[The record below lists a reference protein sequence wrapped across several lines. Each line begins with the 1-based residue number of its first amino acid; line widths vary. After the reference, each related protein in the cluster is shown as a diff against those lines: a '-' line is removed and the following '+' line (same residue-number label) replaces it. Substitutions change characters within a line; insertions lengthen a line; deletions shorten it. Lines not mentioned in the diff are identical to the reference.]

1 MRLAVLRLT
10 FLFICCI
17 AAVPGI
23 GQDLDPRAY
32 TRLPIQTTVLSGGYS
47 YSAGGV
53 VTDPTLPLD
62 DLKAR
67 VHSVAAGVVHSFPLF
82 GLTAQAMAVL
92 PVSWADANAVIN
104 GQREYVSRWG
114 LADMRLRMS
123 VLFLGGPAASVPQL
137 LKSKRGTVLGA
148 SLNVVAPT
156 GQFFS
161 NKLINIGTNRWAF
174 RPELGLSQPLSKR
187 WLIDVYAGVW
197 FFTNNREFFPGNAL
211 RTQNP
216 LAAFQTH
223 VSYNI
228 GPRAWAAFD
237 ATYYVGGQSTI
248 NEDIND
254 DRQSNTRLGF
264 TVVMPVGKRN
274 LLKLSASNGAVVRV
288 GQDFT
293 TVSVGW
299 MSTWIGKK
307 GRGM

>member
-1 MRLAVLRLT
+1 MLCC
-10 FLFICCI
+10 LFC
-17 AAVPGI
+17 AAVASSAA
-23 GQDLDPRAY
+23 QELDPRAY

-62 DLKAR
+62 DLKGR
-67 VHSVAAGVVHSFPLF
+67 VHTVAAGVVHSFSLF

-92 PVSWADANAVIN
+92 PVSFADASAVLN
-104 GQREYVSRWG
+104 GQRESVSRTG
-114 LADMRLRMS
+114 LADTRLRMS
-123 VLFLGGPAASVPQL
+123 VLLLGGPAATVPQL
-137 LKSKRGTVLGA
+137 LKAKRGTVLGV

-161 NKLINIGTNRWAF
+161 DKLINIGTNRWSF
-174 RPELGLSQPLSKR
+174 RPELGLSQPLGNR
-187 WLIDVYAGVW
+187 WLVDVYAGVW
-197 FFTNNREFFPGNAL
+197 FFTNNQEFFPGNAL
-211 RTQNP
+211 RTQKP
-216 LAAFQTH
+216 LGAFQTH

-228 GPRAWAAFD
+228 GRRSWAAFD
-237 ATYYVGGQSTI
+237 ATYYVGGQSSI
-248 NEDIND
+248 NGDVKD
-254 DRQSNTRLGF
+254 DRQSNTRVGF

-274 LLKLSASNGAVVRV
+274 LLKLSASNGAIVRI

-307 GRGM
+307 GKGL

>member
-1 MRLAVLRLT
+1 MA
-10 FLFICCI
+10 
-17 AAVPGI
+17 
-23 GQDLDPRAY
+23 QDLDPRAY
-32 TRLPIQTTVLSGGYS
+32 TRLPVQTTVLSGGYS

-67 VHSVAAGVVHSFPLF
+67 VHTVAAGVVHSFPLF

-92 PVSWADANAVIN
+92 PVSWADASALLN
-104 GQREYVSRWG
+104 GQRESVSRTG
-114 LADMRLRMS
+114 IADMRLRVS
-123 VLFLGGPAASVPQL
+123 VLLLGGPAATVPQL

-161 NKLINIGTNRWAF
+161 DKLINIGTNRWAF
-174 RPELGLSQPLSKR
+174 RPELGLSQPLSR
-187 WLIDVYAGVW
+187 HWLVDVYAGVW
-197 FFTNNREFFPGNAL
+197 FFTDNRNFYPGNAL
-211 RTQNP
+211 RTQKP

-248 NEDIND
+248 NEDVKD

-274 LLKLSASNGAVVRV
+274 LLKLSASRGAIVRI

>member
-1 MRLAVLRLT
+1 MRLAILRITALFVFY
-10 FLFICCI
+10 FL
-17 AAVPGI
+17 AVPGMA
-23 GQDLDPRAY
+23 QDLDPRAY

-53 VTDPTLPLD
+53 VIDPTLPLE

-67 VHSVAAGVVHSFPLF
+67 VHAVAASVVHSFSLF

-92 PVSWADANAVIN
+92 PVSTADASAMLN
-104 GQREYVSRWG
+104 GQRESVTRTG
-114 LADMRLRMS
+114 LGDMRLRMS
-123 VLFLGGPAASVPQL
+123 VLLLGGPAATVPQL

-148 SLNVVAPT
+148 SLNVVVPT

-161 NKLINIGTNRWAF
+161 DKLINIGTNRWAF
-174 RPELGLSQPLSKR
+174 RPELALSQPLSR
-187 WLIDVYAGVW
+187 HWLVDVYAGVW

-211 RTQNP
+211 RTQEP
-216 LAAFQTH
+216 LAAFQAH
-223 VSYNI
+223 LSYNLS
-228 GPRAWAAFD
+228 PRAWAAFD
-237 ATYYVGGQSTI
+237 ATYYVGGQSKI
-248 NEDIND
+248 NEDVVD
-254 DRQSNTRLGF
+254 DRQSNMRLGL

-299 MSTWIGKK
+299 IATWIGKK